1 LDKNSATPADNDNIG
16 AIWFNGNDNTGAET
30 TYATIY
36 AVARDVSNGSEDGSL
51 SFGTTNNGAFAV
63 RSQIH
68 QNGVY
73 INPEGICLGTADY
86 TTYAAANTLDDYEE
100 GIWTLKIQGGT
111 STESFTLK
119 YTKIGRQVY
128 LTSAGVANMATQT
141 LGTGTLSVHADTSL
155 PFTPIASTRSTSVFP
170 LRTHN
175 SNVAT
180 SSGFNAGVFELYNSD
195 LHIGRLGDTN
205 THNNGISGSLQIT
218 ATNYSAFPFELNLMY
233 LTNS

>member
-1 LDKNSATPADNDNIG
+1 MSKARQLADLGDDFDG
-16 AIWFNGNDNTGAET
+16 ANLT
-30 TYATIY
+30 
-36 AVARDVSNGSEDGSL
+36 L
-51 SFGTTNNGAFAV
+51 SG
-63 RSQIH
+63 
-68 QNGVY
+68 GVY
-73 INPEGICLGTADY
+73 LGGTGS
-86 TTYAAANTLDDYEE
+86 ANKLDDVEI
-100 GIWTLKIQGGT
+100 GTWALKIQGGT